1 MKLLK
6 LKIVVCAGLSLVM
19 LSSFF
24 QNEVLSKLSA
34 AVVIKQAQQGKLIT
48 IKGDVYYQQNG
59 KLTTHFVS
67 PKEYVMLSNNFGE
80 VKVYDP
86 AKNSVLQYQNFL
98 FSSQTSQFYYFF
110 TGKAYDMGLSS
121 IGYVQDKTYNQDKL
135 LVTEWRLKTPDKKAS
150 IQRVKLVYENRKP
163 VYMDYRAA
171 DDKIIRKVFYYNY
184 MHLFSYDFPTTTT
197 EIVYNDKDSTVS
209 KTSYGDIKTNSE
221 ANSPYFDFAI
231 PANAKSE
238 K

>member
-1 MKLLK
+1 MKLLRI
-6 LKIVVCAGLSLVM
+6 KIFFGSALSLVM

-24 QNEVLSKLSA
+24 QNEVLLKLSA
-34 AVVIKQAQQGKLIT
+34 AVVIKQVQQGKSIT

-86 AKNSVLQYQNFL
+86 EKNTVLQYQNFL

-121 IGYVQDKTYNQDKL
+121 IGYAQDKTYNQDQL
-135 LVTEWRLKTPDKKAS
+135 LVTEWRLKVPDKKTA
-150 IQRVKLVYENRKP
+150 IQKVKLVYENRKP
-163 VYMDYRAA
+163 VYMDYRTAE
-171 DDKIIRKVFYYNY
+171 DKIIRKVFYYNY
-184 MHLFSYDFPTTTT
+184 THLFSYDFPSTTT
-197 EIVYNDKDSTVS
+197 EIVYADKDSTVS
-209 KTSYGDIKTNSE
+209 KTSYSDIKTNDQ
-221 ANSPYFDFAI
+221 ANSTYFNFTI
-231 PANAKSE
+231 PSNAKSE
-238 K
+238 